1 LIGVGL
7 SFALRTD
14 MHSPQGIHGAD
25 DQIVPIAA
33 SAEKAAKIVTGAQL
47 KVYSGASQGSRA
59 DRQLRPQPVTLP
71 RASTLECGEAVL
83 IAMVDG

>member
-1 LIGVGL
+1 
-7 SFALRTD
+7 

-59 DRQLRPQPVTLP
+59 DRQLRPQPVTP
-71 RASTLECGEAVL
+71 REIRRSNAEKPFSL
-83 IAMVDG
+83 